1 MMVKNTDW
9 DDLTTM
15 SELIEEDNYEL
26 SNLDNM
32 SRILKTLSGT
42 QYKSKKNQN
51 QLGFNDFDLSNR
63 SLTHFERIGEK
74 FYYIE
79 SSTRM

>member
-1 MMVKNTDW
+1 MMIKNTDW

-32 SRILKTLSGT
+32 PRILKTLAGT
-42 QYKSKKNQN
+42 QYKSKKPESV
-51 QLGFNDFDLSNR
+51 GF
-63 SLTHFERIGEK
+63 
-74 FYYIE
+74 
-79 SSTRM
+79 

>member
-42 QYKSKKNQN
+42 QYKSKK
-51 QLGFNDFDLSNR
+51 
-63 SLTHFERIGEK
+63 TRISWVLMTS
-74 FYYIE
+74 I
-79 SSTRM
+79 